1 MPPCVQVWTLD
12 APASTAAPAEGAPAA
27 ATATQRAQ
35 LQDERS
41 SRRNAAAML
50 WLKAAL
56 VLLLAA
62 AVAISGSLS
71 YTLGACARTYAPS
84 SQPSDDGNPRTLSA
98 FETRAQAT
106 PRSCG
111 RCGARST
118 PLAAPCRRA
127 SKTC

>member
-1 MPPCVQVWTLD
+1 VQVWTLD

-27 ATATQRAQ
+27 ETATQRTE

-71 YTLGACARTYAPS
+71 YTLGACAHA
-84 SQPSDDGNPRTLSA
+84 
-98 FETRAQAT
+98 RA
-106 PRSCG
+106 RRRGG
-111 RCGARST
+111 RI
-118 PLAAPCRRA
+118 
-127 SKTC
+127 